1 MTPHDFRV
9 IALSMFAAFEGS
21 HMGHA
26 DFRVGVPPES
36 APTKRGAAAAS
47 RRGATTPN
55 ARRSSGKPKAA
66 PIFASLPPPS
76 KAEPDTPL
84 AMVRLTPEQQAAFIN
99 KHPGVFFPAP
109 GAWGRSGC
117 TFIRLNQATKRAV
130 QQAVKAAWARTMS
143 KQT

>member
-21 HMGHA
+21 HMDHA

-36 APTKRGAAAAS
+36 APTKRGTMTIS
-47 RRGATTPN
+47 RNSATTPN
-55 ARRSSGKPKAA
+55 ARRGSGTPKAA

-84 AMVRLTPEQQAAFIN
+84 AMVRLTPEQPV
-99 KHPGVFFPAP
+99 PGLLPGMTVRFPA
-109 GAWGRSGC
+109 GD
-117 TFIRLNQATKRAV
+117 
-130 QQAVKAAWARTMS
+130 
-143 KQT
+143 